1 MNYKWNPFFNL
12 LSQIQNIVVQNQQ
25 FGLSVEEP
33 NHPFYYSNFDGIL
46 GLTNPT
52 PNTGGSYTLLHQMMS
67 QNQISEP
74 IFSFYFSR

>member
-1 MNYKWNPFFNL
+1 
-12 LSQIQNIVVQNQQ
+12 IQNIVVKNQQ

-33 NHPFYYSNFDGIL
+33 TCPFYYSNFDGIL

-52 PNTGGSYTLLHQMMS
+52 PNTQGSYTLLYQMMS

-74 IFSFYFSR
+74 IFSFYFS